1 MHMRVYLKC
10 SDCGERSSSDYIAPV
25 VSGVVDGVLIETEV
39 QAADIT
45 VDEYFTRYYFWP
57 RCECGSRSYSAAI
70 SEDTPSWYRQLNTTT
85 NGGG

>member
-10 SDCGERSSSDYIAPV
+10 SDCGECSSSDYVAPI

-57 RCECGSRSYSAAI
+57 RCECGSRSYTAAI
-70 SEDTPSWYRQLNTTT
+70 SQAVPYWFY
-85 NGGG
+85 